1 MSGNPINQAL
11 QGVLNTLGQSTAALA
26 NARELLFRK
35 FTYSQMRWH
44 NAAAVAGTTAI
55 AEIPIGAAKMPLR
68 LVEAKLV
75 AGTATTA
82 NATNY
87 LTVLVDAR
95 LATTPFT
102 ARNLI
107 TFAMDT
113 PTTDDLTAFDEK
125 DLMAYA
131 SSTLAD
137 LDIAEGEIIT
147 VEVTKTGGSGLAYPI
162 GVLELRFAPREA

>member
-1 MSGNPINQAL
+1 MNIISRVL
-11 QGVLNTLGQSTAALA
+11 QGVLNTAGAATAAA
-26 NARELLFRK
+26 ATARELLFRK
-35 FTYSQMRWH
+35 FTYTSMRH
-44 NAAAVAGTTAI
+44 FNAAAVAGTTAI
-55 AEIPIGAAKMPLR
+55 AEVPIGSIKMPMR
-68 LVEAKLV
+68 LVEAKLCP
-75 AGTATTA
+75 GTATTA

-95 LATTPFT
+95 LAATPFT

-131 SSTLAD
+131 TATLAD
-137 LDIAEGEIIT
+137 LSVSEGEIIT

-162 GVLELRFAPREA
+162 GTLELRFAPRDA